1 MHNKHREKYLYV
13 STWIAHLKEHGVPP
27 AKKEKS
33 PSPFSVFP
41 GTDPT
46 APEPPEPPST
56 PDDTYVQPGPHHLWG
71 QPGVPQA
78 TSIKLLKPQGPGL
91 GRVILPKQLSH
102 VPVVVRPWSRP
113 PINVPVQPPRA
124 PMDLQTESVVENCL
138 RRLENFFMPMH
149 SALNR
154 MMVVNDALYRH
165 NLQMAYKMGQHGLGL
180 PEEETP
186 VDVPQDQVDEAH
198 VCQQDPY
205 ANDTYTHPEASGSG
219 GTGQIP
225 VVVIDPRGTTERRV
239 RLRFKQT
246 PKKRRMARMALPLKR
261 VTRVTRVTSEKEEH
275 RSCAK
280 KQNI

>member
-13 STWIAHLKEHGVPP
+13 FRWMAHLKEHGVPP

-41 GTDPT
+41 
-46 APEPPEPPST
+46 EPPSS
-56 PDDTYVQPGPHHLWG
+56 PDDSYVQPGPHHLWG

-78 TSIKLLKPQGPGL
+78 TRIKLLKPEGPGL
-91 GRVILPKQLSH
+91 GRVILPKFRSH
-102 VPVVVRPWSRP
+102 VPVVVRPWNTP

-124 PMDLQTESVVENCL
+124 AVDLQTAEVVDNCL

-149 SALNR
+149 NALGR
-154 MMVVNDALYRH
+154 MMVVNDAMYRH
-165 NLQMAYKMGQHGLGL
+165 NMQMADKMGQHGLGL

-205 ANDTYTHPEASGSG
+205 TNDYYTHPEARGSG
-219 GTGQIP
+219 GNGQIP
-225 VVVIDPRGTTERRV
+225 VVVIDPPQDNLAPGTKERRV
-239 RLRFKQT
+239 RRRFKQ
-246 PKKRRMARMALPLKR
+246 PEKKEDGKDG
-261 VTRVTRVTSEKEEH
+261 TS
-275 RSCAK
+275 SK
-280 KQNI
+280 KSDKDDKDDDKTG